1 MPWTFIIVAKSF
13 KEKTETNLFEIYDIF
28 DMIFILL
35 ITTEIWYNSHRKKII
50 NLIYYSNWGKKV
62 VWYNNLQRGGG
73 EFFFKFLN
81 VRMIVSKGLKYA
93 GSNGV

>member
-1 MPWTFIIVAKSF
+1 MS
-13 KEKTETNLFEIYDIF
+13 EKTETNLFETYDIF

-50 NLIYYSNWGKKV
+50 NLIYYSNRGKKV
-62 VWYNNLQRGGG
+62 VWYNNLQKGGG
-73 EFFFKFLN
+73 GDFFLQILKCMLAL
-81 VRMIVSKGLKYA
+81 KGPKHA